1 MSKFLKVLAM
11 ALLVIFLPG
20 SIHSFDCF
28 DIQVVCS
35 STLNQSS
42 QYSII
47 NIFDN
52 DIKTCWAEGVS
63 SDGSGSM
70 EEDKINVLCDTW
82 SILPKD
88 SAAEMFICYFPFP
101 PSDRKITKIRLFN
114 GYGKSE
120 ELWKA
125 NNRLKRIG
133 IEILGLEG
141 EIVNNKFPKRYL
153 YRFIVDFP
161 DTKWVE
167 INLKDYIKNGTD
179 INYVENIK
187 FYILDTYKGTKYN
200 DTCIS
205 EIEFYNQDKKYS
217 IGNVEEIRARYGI
230 CEDHE
235 CF

>member
-70 EEDKINVLCDTW
+70 EEDKINVHCDTW

-179 INYVENIK
+179 INYVENI
-187 FYILDTYKGTKYN
+187 
-200 DTCIS
+200 
-205 EIEFYNQDKKYS
+205 
-217 IGNVEEIRARYGI
+217 
-230 CEDHE
+230 
-235 CF
+235 